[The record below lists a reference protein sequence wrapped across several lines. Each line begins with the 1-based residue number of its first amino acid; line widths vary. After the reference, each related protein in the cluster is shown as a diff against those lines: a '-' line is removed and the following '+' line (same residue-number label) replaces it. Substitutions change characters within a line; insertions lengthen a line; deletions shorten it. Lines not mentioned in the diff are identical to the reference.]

1 MYEILVEL
9 QGILQAACT
18 TQFSKYMVG
27 KVSYP
32 FKMDLPFL
40 CIYGLNTQLQAPLT
54 TCKDRYTFSIR
65 IDIFSNVYNYV
76 STAGTESDDVIKAQ
90 KSIYEKM
97 EKRTTGQIPDAASD
111 CFAHGERA
119 DNRANWHVFSTEHTT
134 KHTIQKVT
142 KFLWLHVQ
150 GNAAIWGTDLVIN
163 RANILGAVSFDWH
176 AWRVAILSRNTFG

>member
-97 EKRTTGQIPDAASD
+97 EKRTTGQIPDADTVLGAIRRLTLLRGTN
-111 CFAHGERA
+111 FL
-119 DNRANWHVFSTEHTT
+119 FSNDIVIDYSEE
-134 KHTIQKVT
+134 
-142 KFLWLHVQ
+142 LVQ
-150 GNAAIWGTDLVIN
+150 GSACYKGSLTFNATTVYN
-163 RANILGAVSFDWH
+163 MRS
-176 AWRVAILSRNTFG
+176 